1 MTRCVRGARKSAQHA
16 AAVAHRNE
24 MLLPTLCSARR
35 SRLTNRP
42 SDTAHA
48 QTQPVYT
55 RTPSSPL
62 PTSPSRAR
70 ATIACPPRARARVT
84 RVRAPP
90 VLVPNYVPTWRNIC
104 SPFGS
109 IARNKR
115 SPFCSH
121 LCSKSGNIFSIRRNK
136 LWTIS
141 SLHSSRDWNKM
152 FLSMEHKRERIVSSD
167 HFVPTFVPF
176 YVPNYIPTMG
186 TFCSDLFRKKTSR
199 EGTFKRNKKFSFQN
213 LS

>member
-1 MTRCVRGARKSAQHA
+1 MRARCSQERAACGRSGPPQRNAAPNSLLRAPLAPHEPPQRHSPRTDTTRIHPHA
-16 AAVAHRNE
+16 
-24 MLLPTLCSARR
+24 LLP
-35 SRLTNRP
+35 P
-42 SDTAHA
+42 SHITHRVRA
-48 QTQPVYT
+48 Q
-55 RTPSSPL
+55 
-62 PTSPSRAR
+62 PSRAHR
-70 ATIACPPRARARVT
+70 ERARAS

-141 SLHSSRDWNKM
+141 SRDWNKM
-152 FLSMEHKRERIVSSD
+152 FLSAEHKRERIVSS
-167 HFVPTFVPF
+167 VPLCS
-176 YVPNYIPTMG
+176 Y
-186 TFCSDLFRKKTSR
+186 FCSLICS
-199 EGTFKRNKKFSFQN
+199 
-213 LS
+213 